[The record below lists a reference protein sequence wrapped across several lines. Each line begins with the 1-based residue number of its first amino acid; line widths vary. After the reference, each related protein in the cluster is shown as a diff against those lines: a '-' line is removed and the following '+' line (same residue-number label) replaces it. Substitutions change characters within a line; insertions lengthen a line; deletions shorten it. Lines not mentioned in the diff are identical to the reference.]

1 MPSHQRLAY
10 EDFTR
15 TWSAQAAALRT
26 IGESASAAGI
36 DKAIVELVKLR
47 ASQINGCAYCV
58 DLHTRDLLQAG
69 MSIDKVTLVP
79 VWHEA
84 DEVFSARERA
94 ALRWTESLTR
104 LEQTGAPDADY
115 DAAAAVF
122 EPRELADLT
131 VTIALMNAY
140 NRLGVGLRMAPQALT
155 ALRAKAR

>member
-1 MPSHQRLAY
+1 MSKRINYRDHAPDGAK
-10 EDFTR
+10 
-15 TWSAQAAALRT
+15 ALRGVSEYVAQCGLPRT
-26 IGESASAAGI
+26 
-36 DKAIVELVKLR
+36 LVDLVYLR

-79 VWHEA
+79 VWHKA

>member
-1 MPSHQRLAY
+1 MSKRINYRDHAPDGAK
-10 EDFTR
+10 
-15 TWSAQAAALRT
+15 ALRGVSEYVAQCGLPRT
-26 IGESASAAGI
+26 
-36 DKAIVELVKLR
+36 LVDLVYLR